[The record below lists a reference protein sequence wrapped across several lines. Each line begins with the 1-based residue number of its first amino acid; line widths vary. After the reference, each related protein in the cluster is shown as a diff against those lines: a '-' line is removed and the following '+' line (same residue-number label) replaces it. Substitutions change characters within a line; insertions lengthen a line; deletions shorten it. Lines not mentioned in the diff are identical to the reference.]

1 MKNHATSH
9 ARFHRMPFA
18 AALAVA
24 IVSGRHTFTTWRL
37 WKNTDKL
44 LPSDLIGPV
53 RLLH

>member
-24 IVSGRHTFTTWRL
+24 IVSGTALGGDALPCDAEFRTWVQDAGH
-37 WKNTDKL
+37 KAN
-44 LPSDLIGPV
+44 
-53 RLLH
+53 